1 MRQPREIPRFLDRSS
16 VDKAHGRAFDR
27 SPNARSEANSPLPA
41 DKTKKAPPLAAFISY
56 AKPDFEKA
64 QEIADQLEQHG
75 FKCWI
80 APRDVRPG
88 RAYGDEIIR
97 GIERAEAFVLV
108 LSSASNGSGFVSRE
122 IERAVSKNK
131 HIFTVR
137 IEDVQPAPALEL
149 FVSSTQWIDAF
160 KGRLGPHV
168 DRLAQQ
174 LADDDEV
181 GTPEG
186 WQARPAQVEARSGPA
201 WRSPFVLA
209 GAAVALLGAGA
220 LLWFLLP
227 RGPDAE
233 EIATAAKTCE
243 LFSGQG
249 ALAACDRAIASGKF
263 KGVELA
269 TLHGVR
275 GYKRHEANDTAGAF
289 ADYGDALRLKPDIPQ
304 VLNARGTL
312 YRDAGD
318 YDNAVADFDRAI
330 ALKEWADP
338 YASRGWVLIQ
348 KGENDRA
355 RQDFEKALT
364 LNPTPELKD
373 KLHAALETMDRDD
386 PDFKACDSGSGETA
400 IAACDR
406 AIATGRFSGRSLSI
420 LYNDRGYLRMMEGS
434 LDEALADLNEAIR
447 IDPNSTYAHWNRA
460 EIYRHKGELTSAK
473 ADYERA
479 LSLGPRAQDK
489 PKIEA
494 ALAALNASAGE
505 ESQAAETQHGFFG
518 PDTRKS
524 LAELPEEQRAKL
536 AAAYGHV
543 GTLVRGHSAVC
554 NATLV
559 GRNLILTSDYCF
571 DGSGLTE
578 YSFRIRDAEGRPLE
592 SAITQTA
599 VSEAI
604 RGVNG
609 KQRIS
614 LAVLATP
621 LGDEAGWVERVG
633 GEPSVGDKLDIV
645 ALDVRPNAP
654 GSAQVKIS
662 GAATGDANCAVLA
675 VEPNTDIFAHRC
687 ISPEGSGGAPIFDAG
702 TGTLVGIVGE
712 SGPENAYAYRTT
724 AVPGLIQ
731 QTAAR

>member
-1 MRQPREIPRFLDRSS
+1 M
-16 VDKAHGRAFDR
+16 
-27 SPNARSEANSPLPA
+27 PA
-41 DKTKKAPPLAAFISY
+41 DKPKKAPQRAAFISY

-64 QEIADQLEQHG
+64 QEIAEQLEAHG
-75 FKCWI
+75 FRCWI

-97 GIERAEAFVLV
+97 GIEGAQSFVLV
-108 LSSASNGSGFVSRE
+108 LSGASNGSAFVSRE

-149 FVSSTQWIDAF
+149 FISSTQWIDAF
-160 KGRLGPHV
+160 KGRLGPHI

-174 LADDDEV
+174 LADDDDV
-181 GTPEG
+181 GAPDG
-186 WQARPAQVEARSGPA
+186 WQAAPRKAEAGSTA
-201 WRSPFVLA
+201 VWRSPYVLA
-209 GAAVALLGAGA
+209 GAAVALLGLGA

-227 RGPDAE
+227 RGPGAE
-233 EIATAAKTCE
+233 ELATAAKTCE

-263 KGVELA
+263 KGAELA

-275 GYKRHEANDTAGAF
+275 GYKRHEADDTAGAF
-289 ADYGDALRLKPDIPQ
+289 ADYGEALRLNPDIPQ

-318 YDNAVADFDRAI
+318 YDNAIADFDKAI
-330 ALKEWADP
+330 ALREWADP
-338 YASRGWVLIQ
+338 YASRGWVLVQ

-355 RQDFEKALT
+355 RRDFEKALS
-364 LNPTPELKD
+364 LNPTPELKER
-373 KLHAALETMDRDD
+373 LQAALGTL
-386 PDFKACDSGSGETA
+386 SGSGQG
-400 IAACDR
+400 AAQ
-406 AIATGRFSGRSLSI
+406 
-420 LYNDRGYLRMMEGS
+420 
-434 LDEALADLNEAIR
+434 
-447 IDPNSTYAHWNRA
+447 A
-460 EIYRHKGELTSAK
+460 E
-473 ADYERA
+473 
-479 LSLGPRAQDK
+479 
-489 PKIEA
+489 
-494 ALAALNASAGE
+494 
-505 ESQAAETQHGFFG
+505 HGFFG

-536 AAAYGHV
+536 AASYGHV
-543 GTLVRGHSAVC
+543 GALVKGHSAVC

-571 DGSGLTE
+571 DGSGLGD
-578 YSFRIRDAEGRPLE
+578 YSFRIRGADGRPLE

-599 VSEAI
+599 VSEVI
-604 RGVNG
+604 RGVTG

-614 LAVLATP
+614 LAVLAEP
-621 LGDEAGWVERVG
+621 LGEQAGFVERVG
-633 GEPSVGDKLDIV
+633 GEPAVGDKLDIV
-645 ALDVRPNAP
+645 ALDVRPGAV
-654 GSAQVKIS
+654 GAAEIKIS
-662 GAATGDANCAVLA
+662 GATTGDPNCAVLA
-675 VEPNTDIFAHRC
+675 REPDTDIFAHRC
-687 ISPEGSGGAPIFDAG
+687 ISPEGSGGAPIFDAA

-712 SGPENAYAYRTT
+712 SGADSAYAYRTT